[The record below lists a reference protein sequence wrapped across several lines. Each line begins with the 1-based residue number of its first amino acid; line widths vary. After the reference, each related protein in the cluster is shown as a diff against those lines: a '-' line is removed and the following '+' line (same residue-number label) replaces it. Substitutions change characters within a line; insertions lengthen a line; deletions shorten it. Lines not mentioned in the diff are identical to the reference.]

1 MNQTILFKAIE
12 VIIRKYSKMSPRYL
26 IDNFLRLKIVF
37 NLSLDI
43 LSSFLPSTDL
53 PPALSSVF
61 TNKTR
66 SEKMTN
72 FSCIII
78 DHPKL

>member
-43 LSSFLPSTDL
+43 LSSFLSSTDL

-61 TNKTR
+61 TNKAR
-66 SEKMTN
+66 SEKMIN